1 MKVELEQFIIDF
13 IASTEL
19 NRLPEKYGGG
29 PVFSTP
35 RVGIAR
41 GDDPIYKKFKEV
53 VGPRHLTP
61 LELWLACGQVE
72 IPALELRII
81 SIVFPYDDK
90 IREESKN
97 TIEIRKGFILPQEIY
112 SMARNYEKEIRQETC
127 RQVINFLKNK
137 GYRADASLLSV
148 DNLITKGAFHSN
160 WSERHIAFAAGL
172 GTFSLSDALIS
183 EVGCNIRIV
192 SVITDAPIEVT
203 PRKSDD
209 PYANCLF
216 YAKGTCK
223 KCVER
228 CIYGCISEK
237 GHDRMMCAIKYG
249 RVEFRSSKRLEPM
262 LKPHYRRINGVV
274 IHQLPTP
281 TGCALCQFDIPCM
294 DKNPMA
300 KEQK

>member
-1 MKVELEQFIIDF
+1 MKTELEQFIRDF
-13 IASTEL
+13 VASTEL
-19 NRLPEKYGGG
+19 NRLPKKFGSG

-35 RVGIAR
+35 EIGIAR
-41 GDDPIYKKFKEV
+41 GDDPIYGKFKEV
-53 VGPRHLTP
+53 VGPKHLTP
-61 LELWLACGQVE
+61 LELWVACRQIE
-72 IPALELRII
+72 LPASDLRII
-81 SIVFPYDDK
+81 SIVFPYDDI
-90 IREESKN
+90 IRKESKN
-97 TIEIRKGFILPQEIY
+97 IINIRKRLILPQEIY
-112 SMARNYEKEIRQETC
+112 SIARNYEKEIRQETC
-127 RQVINFLKNK
+127 RQVINFLKIK

-160 WSERHIAFAAGL
+160 WSERHTAFAAGL

-183 EVGCNIRIV
+183 DVGCNIRLV

-228 CIYGCISEK
+228 CPYGCISEN
-237 GHDRMMCAIKYG
+237 GHDRMKCAAKYG
-249 RVEFRSSKRLEPM
+249 RVELTSSMRLESI
-262 LKPHYRRINGVV
+262 LKPHYRRVNGVLSQ
-274 IHQLPTP
+274 QLPTP
-281 TGCALCQFDIPCM
+281 TGCALCQFEVPCM

-300 KEQK
+300 NEQ

>member
-1 MKVELEQFIIDF
+1 MKAELEQFIRDF
-13 IASTEL
+13 VASTEL
-19 NRLPEKYGGG
+19 NLLPDKYGSG

-35 RVGIAR
+35 KIGIAR
-41 GDDPIYKKFKEV
+41 GDDPIYQKFKEV

-61 LELWLACGQVE
+61 LEVWIDCGQDE
-72 IPALELRII
+72 LPASSLHIV

-90 IREESKN
+90 IRKESKN
-97 TIEIRKGFILPQEIY
+97 IIEVHKGLILPQEIY
-112 SMARNYEKEIRQETC
+112 SIARNYEKEIRQETC
-127 RQVINFLKNK
+127 RQTINFLKNK

-160 WSERHIAFAAGL
+160 WSERHTAFAAGL

-183 EVGCNIRIV
+183 DVGCNIRLV

-228 CIYGCISEK
+228 CPYGCISEN
-237 GHDRMMCAIKYG
+237 GHDRMMCAASYG
-249 RVEFRSSKRLEPM
+249 RVEFRSSRRLEST
-262 LKPHYRRINGVV
+262 LKPHYRRVNGVLSQ
-274 IHQLPTP
+274 QLPTP
-281 TGCALCQFDIPCM
+281 TGCALCQFEVPCM

-300 KEQK
+300 NEQK